1 MRTVS
6 PERTGR
12 RSVAPSTPRPPAGCI
27 GDPISSYG
35 LTLTTP
41 AGSLTSGT
49 PQAQYPAG
57 RYELRSSIMVL
68 GVQPTL
74 DTGGF
79 LARFQSALSALVPGV
94 RAVSAALTRG
104 SETTARVPRINNTAI
119 PGSSIANAVLP
130 DRDVQAWWIS
140 VEGTLDAAQ
149 QFAVNGTQGVNRA
162 IARAVAQSVSFRGF
176 VDADFRSSIP
186 TDGGPLDAQF
196 RAGNACSGGYNPR
209 AVYARACTRFQA
221 AGPNGLQPATPTATT
236 TPGPNALQPAAPT
249 TPAAPSCAIRL
260 AEKMYLRPTAT
271 FATRD
276 AQGRTFREIAPGTA
290 ITVTGPRIQQQGT
303 LGLYPVSVAG
313 TPGFGA
319 LSARDF
325 VGCTEFAAP
334 GASSSS
340 GGSRPASSSSSASA
354 LAPRPAAPLSQAVF
368 STDSTARTLAY
379 AGAAAAAVVLLG
391 GAALWYTR
399 GTRSKRN
406 GRKHRVRRARRRS
419 R

>member
-6 PERTGR
+6 PDRTGR
-12 RSVAPSTPRPPAGCI
+12 RIVAPTPRPPAGCI
-27 GDPISSYG
+27 GDPISSPYG

-49 PQAQYPAG
+49 PQAQYAAG
-57 RYELRSSIMVL
+57 RYEFRSSIMVL

-104 SETTARVPRINNTAI
+104 SETTARVPRINNNAI
-119 PGSSIANAVLP
+119 PGSSVLNAVLP

-140 VEGTLDAAQ
+140 VEGTIDAAQ
-149 QFAVNGTQGVNRA
+149 TFAVNGSQGVNRA
-162 IARAVAQSVSFRGF
+162 IARAVAQSVAFRGF
-176 VDADFRSSIP
+176 VDDDFRSVIP

-221 AGPNGLQPATPTATT
+221 AGPNALQPAAPTATT
-236 TPGPNALQPAAPT
+236 TPGPNALQPA

-260 AEKMYLRPTAT
+260 AEKMFLRPTAT

-276 AQGRTFREIAPGTA
+276 AQGRPFREIPPGTA
-290 ITVTGPRIQQQGT
+290 ITVTGPKIQQQGT
-303 LGLYPVSVAG
+303 LALYPVSVAG
-313 TPGFGA
+313 APGYGA

-340 GGSRPASSSSSASA
+340 GGSRPSSSSTSSSSTA
-354 LAPRPAAPLSQAVF
+354 LAPRPAQTALSQAIF
-368 STDSTARTLAY
+368 SQDSTGRTLAY

-391 GAALWYTR
+391 GVALWYTR
-399 GTRSKRN
+399 RSKRN
-406 GRKHRVRRARRRS
+406 GRKHRVRRARRS